1 MSDSDRT
8 GMVPEES
15 GNPPSVTPPV
25 STARQSYSWRQGR
38 LLRAAIVTLLA
49 APVAVAA
56 GWAFARYTKP
66 PALAGAVVTPPI
78 QAPDFRLHDQHGATV
93 SMSAYRG
100 KVVALTFLYTH
111 CPDACPLIAEMM
123 HKAHQR
129 LGDGA
134 RRVALVAVSV
144 DPRGDTPEAVRT
156 FLATHHVEGEL
167 TYLTGSFA
175 ELKAVWSGYFVGT
188 EARDFAP
195 KAASKAPGS
204 PELVGHS
211 AFVYMIDPR
220 GEIRAILP
228 SNFDPND
235 LVADVRILASGR

>member
-1 MSDSDRT
+1 MASDRPEIT
-8 GMVPEES
+8 TSQVPAA
-15 GNPPSVTPPV
+15 
-25 STARQSYSWRQGR
+25 STAAQRRAWHRQR
-38 LLRAAIVTLLA
+38 LVRAAIVTLLA

-56 GWAFARYTKP
+56 GWAFAKYARP

-78 QAPDFRLHDQHGATV
+78 QAADFHLKDQHGAVV
-93 SMSAYRG
+93 SMSALRG

-111 CPDACPLIAEMM
+111 CPDACPLITEMM
-123 HKAHQR
+123 HKAYGR
-129 LGDGA
+129 LGATA

-156 FLATHHVEGEL
+156 FLGAHHVEQEL

-175 ELKAVWSGYFVGT
+175 ELKAVWGSYYIGT
-188 EARDFAP
+188 EARDFTP
-195 KAASKAPGS
+195 KVTSKGPRS

-211 AFVYMIDPR
+211 ALVYVIDPR
-220 GEIRAILP
+220 GEIRVILP

-235 LVADVRILASGR
+235 LVTDVRILASGR

>member
-1 MSDSDRT
+1 MASDS
-8 GMVPEES
+8 PEITTS
-15 GNPPSVTPPV
+15 QASAA
-25 STARQSYSWRQGR
+25 STAAERRAWHRQR
-38 LLRAAIVTLLA
+38 LLRAAIATLLA

-56 GWAFARYTKP
+56 GWAFAKYTKP

-78 QAPDFRLHDQHGATV
+78 PASDFRLKDQHGTMV
-93 SMSAYRG
+93 SMSALRG

-123 HKAHQR
+123 HKAYQR

-156 FLATHHVEGEL
+156 FLATHHVEHEL

-175 ELKAVWSGYFVGT
+175 ELKAVWGSYYIGT
-188 EARDFAP
+188 EAKDFSP
-195 KAASKAPGS
+195 KGASKGPQS

-211 AFVYMIDPR
+211 ALVYVIDPR

-235 LVADVRILASGR
+235 LVTNVRILASGR

>member
-1 MSDSDRT
+1 MASDS
-8 GMVPEES
+8 PEITTS
-15 GNPPSVTPPV
+15 QVSAA
-25 STARQSYSWRQGR
+25 STAAQRRAWNRQR
-38 LLRAAIVTLLA
+38 LLRAVIVTLLA

-56 GWAFARYTKP
+56 GLAFAKYAKP
-66 PALAGAVVTPPI
+66 PTLAGAVVTPPI
-78 QAPDFRLHDQHGATV
+78 QAADFRLTDQHGTVV
-93 SMSAYRG
+93 SMSALRG

-123 HKAHQR
+123 HKAYQR
-129 LGDGA
+129 LGEGA

-156 FLATHHVEGEL
+156 FLATHHVEQEL

-175 ELKAVWSGYFVGT
+175 ELKAVWGSYYIGT
-188 EARDFAP
+188 EARDFSP
-195 KAASKAPGS
+195 KTASKGQQS

-211 AFVYMIDPR
+211 ALVYVIDPR
-220 GEIRAILP
+220 GEIRAMLP

-235 LVADVRILASGR
+235 LVTDVRILASGR